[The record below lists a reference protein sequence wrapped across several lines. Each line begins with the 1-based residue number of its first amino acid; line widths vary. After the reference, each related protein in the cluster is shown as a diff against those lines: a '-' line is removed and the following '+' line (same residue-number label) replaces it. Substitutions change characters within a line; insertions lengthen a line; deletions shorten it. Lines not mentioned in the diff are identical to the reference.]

1 MPIAR
6 TNGVSIFYDIQ
17 GPDGGVPLLLIM
29 GFGTQMTGWPES
41 FVTGLARDGF
51 RVVRFDNRDVGLSQK
66 WDNVLPDI
74 KAVSKAAATGAKPDI
89 PYTLEDMA
97 DDAATLLDHLG
108 IGSAHVAG
116 ASMGGMIAQLVA
128 IRRPDK
134 VRSLIPIMTTTSEP
148 SLPRADQEAQ
158 EALMAKPASDSREDF
173 VAHAVRTRKH
183 LNSPGYLED
192 DAVIAER
199 AGRNYDRGYYPQGTL
214 RQWAAIIAHRP
225 TTERL
230 KKLRVPACVIHGAA
244 DNLIKPEAG
253 RHVAASIP
261 GAAYH
266 EIPGWGHNMP
276 ESAVP
281 VILGVMTPFMR
292 QVEAERR
299 EAFAREAA
307 PGCCGAAA
315 GV

>member
-17 GPDGGVPLLLIM
+17 GPKDGVPVLLIM
-29 GFGTQMTGWPES
+29 GFGTQMTGWPDS
-41 FVTGLARDGF
+41 FNTGLASQGF

-66 WDNVLPDI
+66 WDGVIPDF
-74 KAVSKAAATGAKPDI
+74 KAVAKAVAEGEKPSI
-89 PYTLEDMA
+89 PYLLDDLA

-108 IGSAHVAG
+108 IGSAHMAG
-116 ASMGGMIAQLVA
+116 ASMGGMIAQLAA

-134 VRSLIPIMTTTSEP
+134 VRSLVPIMTTTSDP
-148 SLPRADQEAQ
+148 SLPRADPEAQ
-158 EALMAKPASDSREDF
+158 QALMAKPASDSREDF
-173 VAHAVRTRKH
+173 MAHAVRTRKH
-183 LNSPGYLED
+183 LNSPGYPEP

-199 AGRNYDRGYYPQGTL
+199 AGRNYDRSYYPEGTL

-230 KKLRVPACVIHGAA
+230 KKLHVPACVIHGAA

-261 GAAYH
+261 GAEYH

-292 QVEAERR
+292 KVEAQRA

-307 PGCCGAAA
+307 PGCCGVAA